1 MCACWHTYTCGPLKS
16 PFHIIR
22 VIILIVNPLWELV
35 GLRKWCNM
43 VRPLAEL
50 RGNHHHSVIISDVK
64 NVSVLE
70 RDLQDLIVHGQLFPT
85 KVLGTKKKS

>member
-1 MCACWHTYTCGPLKS
+1 
-16 PFHIIR
+16 
-22 VIILIVNPLWELV
+22 
-35 GLRKWCNM
+35 M

-50 RGNHHHSVIISDVK
+50 RGNHHHSVIVSDVK

-85 KVLGTKKKS
+85 KVLGMIITKKKAEQLNSVSEHISILAILFLLF